1 MDGCGRARG
10 GASAAGPAVDVCPV
24 SGAAADRTAHNA
36 LVAAPAAEQ
45 VHTALRRSWQCNPGP
60 CIPLGR
66 GAWRVEINHGLFVL
80 KWVASRR
87 RSGFE
92 AGLAA
97 ADRVDAAGIG
107 AGGPVRS
114 ADGALT
120 VTEGD
125 GVVAL
130 LRLVPGRPLRPD
142 DPLDQQWWGGTLGS
156 VHRTLRRFTH
166 PALARFD
173 AAAVPPEGPHLTLE
187 SWLPAAV
194 RDTAATVRRI
204 MVTDQLTYG
213 VLHGDPDP
221 AHFRLDPATGAVGLV
236 GWTTAGV
243 GPLLA
248 DLAAAVLAAGGPAA
262 AADLTEAYLRASC
275 VPSDEAEAVLP
286 VLLCRAAA
294 LAAADAAAR
303 IYEDGG
309 TPRDHAELTRLA
321 VLYAELS
328 ASL

>member
-1 MDGCGRARG
+1 MRF
-10 GASAAGPAVDVCPV
+10 
-24 SGAAADRTAHNA
+24 
-36 LVAAPAAEQ
+36 VAAPAAEQ
-45 VHTALRRSWQCNPGP
+45 VHTTLRRSWQCNPGP

-66 GAWRVEINHGLFVL
+66 GAWQVEINHGQFVI

-97 ADRVDAAGIG
+97 AECVDTSGVG
-107 AGGPVRS
+107 AGGAIRA
-114 ADGALT
+114 ADGAVT

-130 LRLVPGRPLRPD
+130 LRLVPGRPLLPD
-142 DPLDQQWWGGTLGS
+142 DPIDQQWWGGTLGS

-166 PALARFD
+166 PDLVRFD
-173 AAAVPPEGPHLTLE
+173 AAAVPHEGPHLALE
-187 SWLPAAV
+187 PWLQPAI
-194 RDTAATVRRI
+194 RDTAATLRRV

-213 VLHGDPDP
+213 VLHGDPQP
-221 AHFRLDPATGAVGLV
+221 AHFRLDPGTGALGVG
-236 GWTTAGV
+236 GWATAGV
-243 GPLLA
+243 GPLLS
-248 DLAAAVLAAGGPAA
+248 DLAAAVLAAGGPEAA
-262 AADLTEAYLRASC
+262 VDLIEAYLRSSL
-275 VPSDEAEAVLP
+275 VPPDEAEAVLP
-286 VLLCRAAA
+286 VLLCRAVA
-294 LAAADAAAR
+294 LAAAESAAR

-321 VLYAELS
+321 ATYAELS